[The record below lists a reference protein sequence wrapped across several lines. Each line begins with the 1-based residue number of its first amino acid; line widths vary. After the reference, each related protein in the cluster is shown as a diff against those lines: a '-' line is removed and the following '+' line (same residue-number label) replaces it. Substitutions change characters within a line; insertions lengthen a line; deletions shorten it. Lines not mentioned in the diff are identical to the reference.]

1 MEEFDEIDNFSI
13 HSYDEYDLIDEENSD
28 YGTDS
33 DDEENQSE
41 NENVQAI
48 NSGVQFAKEM
58 KFLEKKYSTTQI
70 VKYHGYKYEENR
82 VLIHYRPLL
91 PIFTFNGNE
100 YLYKRDAFS
109 AYELFHS
116 LDEIRLTKPGLK
128 MNPNIISFDDSYLF
142 ACRKKNL
149 AIWNRYS
156 LTIKY
161 KNYLQIVTPE
171 DLDVLINYKNIM
183 NNKVQLLQSKYFTN
197 YELNIN
203 WIFKILIG
211 LLSFNSVSEPSV
223 LTEYIKLSSIKIR
236 KEYDKQKKN
245 GLISNIKDTNEFTR
259 KSSNYRK
266 KLCRKN
272 KNEVKQNNNKSG
284 SNSKINKTQQA
295 VQVLE
300 EKAIVQRFPLFN
312 QNSEDKEISPSFNIK
327 TSFT

>member
-13 HSYDEYDLIDEENSD
+13 HSYDEYDLIDEGNSD

-128 MNPNIISFDDSYLF
+128 MNPNIISFDDS
-142 ACRKKNL
+142 
-149 AIWNRYS
+149 
-156 LTIKY
+156 
-161 KNYLQIVTPE
+161 
-171 DLDVLINYKNIM
+171 
-183 NNKVQLLQSKYFTN
+183 
-197 YELNIN
+197 
-203 WIFKILIG
+203 
-211 LLSFNSVSEPSV
+211 
-223 LTEYIKLSSIKIR
+223 
-236 KEYDKQKKN
+236 
-245 GLISNIKDTNEFTR
+245 
-259 KSSNYRK
+259 
-266 KLCRKN
+266 
-272 KNEVKQNNNKSG
+272 
-284 SNSKINKTQQA
+284 
-295 VQVLE
+295 
-300 EKAIVQRFPLFN
+300 
-312 QNSEDKEISPSFNIK
+312 
-327 TSFT
+327 